1 MYGQKFSQL
10 MGWKGQMCMLVV
22 IWWAVSAAITVVMK
36 QTVGTQGQYQFPF
49 ALTALTNGAC
59 GCISMCACYCQKG
72 KFWANHSL
80 RRIDVCQLLFLGVL
94 QGVEIGMSNKSLEFL
109 SVSARTILNSTS
121 VFFMMLSAQFW
132 GLERLDRLRIL
143 SAGLQVT
150 GGFLTGLGA
159 SQAAHVTGSDATKTP
174 HNAHDGYSAHAGT
187 AQGSRASPVFVIPVS
202 HQISGTLL
210 QLTTLLIAS
219 QRWVMLQFIMQKS
232 NMLLGKLELAAWIMP
247 VTSLVC
253 FTMAAAF
260 ETQALNFSLI
270 LNAGLP
276 KIVLIIAC
284 GITVLTIAEMRLVH
298 ISSAVAL
305 QVLGTLHQIPLVITG
320 VMFFQDSVEVTSG
333 MDFTCCLLGALCY
346 ARAKHGQLL
355 DRGFEEQGAT
365 ELLTVRDG
373 GPLAE
378 TEHLTTL
385 FQRS

>member
-1 MYGQKFSQL
+1 MYGQKFFQL
-10 MGWKGQMCMLVV
+10 MGWKGQMCVLVGL
-22 IWWAVSAAITVVMK
+22 WWAVSAAITVVMK
-36 QTVGTQGQYQFPF
+36 QTVGSQGQYQFPF
-49 ALTALTNGAC
+49 ALTALTNGVC
-59 GCISMCACYCQKG
+59 GWISMCACYCQKG

-109 SVSARTILNSTS
+109 SVSARTILNSMS

-159 SQAAHVTGSDATKTP
+159 SQAAHATASDETT
-174 HNAHDGYSAHAGT
+174 AHDGYTSHADA
-187 AQGSRASPVFVIPVS
+187 AQGSKASPVFVIPAS
-202 HQISGTLL
+202 HQISGALL
-210 QLTTLLIAS
+210 QFTTLLIAS

-260 ETQALNFSLI
+260 ETQALNFSLM

-276 KIVLIIAC
+276 KIVLVIAC
-284 GITVLTIAEMRLVH
+284 GITILTIAELRLVH

-333 MDFTCCLLGALCY
+333 MGFTCCLLGALCY

-355 DRGFEEQGAT
+355 DRGFQEQGAT
-365 ELLTVRDG
+365 ELLTVRDEV
-373 GPLAE
+373 PLAE
-378 TEHLTTL
+378 AEHLTTL
-385 FQRS
+385 FRRS

>member
-1 MYGQKFSQL
+1 

-150 GGFLTGLGA
+150 GGFLTGLGLRRQRM
-159 SQAAHVTGSDATKTP
+159 SQVQMRPRRHTMLTMD
-174 HNAHDGYSAHAGT
+174 T
-187 AQGSRASPVFVIPVS
+187 AP
-202 HQISGTLL
+202 TL
-210 QLTTLLIAS
+210 
-219 QRWVMLQFIMQKS
+219 
-232 NMLLGKLELAAWIMP
+232 
-247 VTSLVC
+247 
-253 FTMAAAF
+253 
-260 ETQALNFSLI
+260 ALRKVP
-270 LNAGLP
+270 GLP
-276 KIVLIIAC
+276 LCLSFLSAIRFLEHYC
-284 GITVLTIAEMRLVH
+284 
-298 ISSAVAL
+298 SSR
-305 QVLGTLHQIPLVITG
+305 P
-320 VMFFQDSVEVTSG
+320 F
-333 MDFTCCLLGALCY
+333 
-346 ARAKHGQLL
+346 
-355 DRGFEEQGAT
+355 
-365 ELLTVRDG
+365 
-373 GPLAE
+373 
-378 TEHLTTL
+378 
-385 FQRS
+385 